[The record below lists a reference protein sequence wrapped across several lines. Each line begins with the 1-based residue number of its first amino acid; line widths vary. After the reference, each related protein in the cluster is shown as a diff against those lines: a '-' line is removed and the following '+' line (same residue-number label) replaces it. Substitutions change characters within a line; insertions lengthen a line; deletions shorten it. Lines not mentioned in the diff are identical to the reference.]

1 MSTKDHT
8 LLINVNNLKKKTNR
22 IEFLLDDT
30 NLKVTD
36 DLNIAELLAK
46 NDKLTHKATGNIR
59 DPPTE
64 LLVETSLTE
73 FTSSSPDNVTTYE
86 SLYLNLDELK
96 DIILKF
102 ENKNAPGDDD
112 LQGILIKRL
121 PDNILETLIDIF
133 NSFTRNSHFPD
144 T

>member
-144 T
+144 N

>member
-8 LLINVNNLKKKTNR
+8 LLINVNNLKKKKNR

-144 T
+144 N

>member
-36 DLNIAELLAK
+36 DLNIAELLPK

-144 T
+144 N